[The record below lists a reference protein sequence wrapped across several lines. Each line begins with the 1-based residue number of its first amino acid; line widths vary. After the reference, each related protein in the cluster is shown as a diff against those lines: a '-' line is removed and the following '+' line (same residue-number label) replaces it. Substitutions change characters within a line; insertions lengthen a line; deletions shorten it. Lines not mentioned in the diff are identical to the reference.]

1 MTMRLTQFTDF
12 GIRALIILAEHEG
25 EVVSASHIAES
36 LGVSV
41 HHMAKVLQALGA
53 AGLVR
58 SQRGKQGGV
67 ALAQAPEAIRIGA
80 VVQALE
86 EGQALVECCRAD
98 GGGCVLTPGC
108 RLRGM
113 LLGARKA
120 FLAELDRFTLADCRI
135 PDLAGLLVPVRAA

>member
-1 MTMRLTQFTDF
+1 MRLTQFTDF
-12 GIRALIILAEHEG
+12 GVRALILLAERDG
-25 EVVSASHIAES
+25 EVLSASHIAES

-67 ALAQAPEAIRIGA
+67 VLAMAPEAIRIGA
-80 VVQALE
+80 VVRVLE
-86 EGQALVECCRAD
+86 EGQPLVECCRAD
-98 GGGCVLTPGC
+98 GGACVLTSGC

-113 LLGARKA
+113 LLGAQQA
-120 FLAELDRFTLADCRI
+120 FLAELDRFSLADCRI
-135 PDLAGLLVPVRAA
+135 PDLASLLVPRNVA